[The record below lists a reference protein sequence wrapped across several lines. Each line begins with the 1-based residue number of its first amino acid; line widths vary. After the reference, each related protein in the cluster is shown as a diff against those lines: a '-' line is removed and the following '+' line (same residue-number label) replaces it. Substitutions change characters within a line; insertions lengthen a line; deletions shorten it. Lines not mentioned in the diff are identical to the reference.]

1 MATMTVVDSPALFS
15 TPRFLDDLK
24 NTSDAI
30 GAPYSEPAIS
40 AVLKVFEECFKQGV
54 VTWRA
59 TDRPGDALNFRIYLR
74 RQLDTISIA
83 TEAGLLE
90 PDNTMARLLNSWAS
104 LYNGET
110 LQWID
115 FDPKKG
121 LAKTWLNLK
130 GRRPIDDILSAPE
143 VPVSIRAHGSTFH
156 SVGLEFV
163 TFLAVDYHSHT
174 MNLYF
179 AAPSP
184 IAKTQAAQYTNLV
197 GCSPPTDQEFEDML
211 AFLSPGGYPFAVT
224 MEYETGRITRVAI
237 YAMNLTPQ
245 RLPTVEDRISKF
257 LSEAPSYDRHQSIN
271 VAWSYGLGGSKYMK
285 ADSSYIGEQSVIMNE
300 GPLHFKPA
308 YLTKST

>member
-1 MATMTVVDSPALFS
+1 MSLTETPASFS
-15 TPRFLDDLK
+15 TTRFLDDLIK
-24 NTSDAI
+24 TSDAI
-30 GAPYSEPAIS
+30 GAPYSKTAIS
-40 AVLKVFEECFKQGV
+40 TVLKVFEECFTQGV

-90 PDNTMARLLNSWAS
+90 PDNKMARLLNSWAA
-104 LYNGET
+104 LYTGEA

-121 LAKTWLNLK
+121 LAKTWLNVK
-130 GRRPIDDILSAPE
+130 GRRPIDDILNTPE
-143 VPVSIRAHGSTFH
+143 VPASVRAHGPMFH
-156 SVGLEFV
+156 SVGLETV
-163 TFLAVDYHSHT
+163 TFLAVDYHSQT

-179 AAPSP
+179 AGPSP
-184 IAKTQAAQYTNLV
+184 MTKTQAAQYTNLV
-197 GCSPPTDQEFEDML
+197 GCSPPTDQEFKEMST
-211 AFLSPGGYPFAVT
+211 FLSPGAFPFAVT

-237 YAMNLTPQ
+237 YAMALSPE

-257 LSEAPSYDRHQSIN
+257 LSEAPSYDQHQSIN

-285 ADSSYIGEQSVIMNE
+285 ADSSYIGEQTVIMNE
-300 GPLHFKPA
+300 GPLQFKPA
-308 YLTKST
+308 YHDKSG